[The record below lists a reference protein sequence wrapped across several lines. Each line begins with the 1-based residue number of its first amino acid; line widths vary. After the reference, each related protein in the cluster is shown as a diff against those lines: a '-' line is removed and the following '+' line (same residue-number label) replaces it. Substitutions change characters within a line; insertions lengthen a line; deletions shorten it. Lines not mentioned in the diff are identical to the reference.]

1 MKITLFTVEQANR
14 MARTIRPQLEELVR
28 LQEEM
33 QRIEKRLDVLPLAL
47 SGATAANPDSSEA
60 RTLESKRTELASKVR
75 KTVEAIHGRGAI
87 VKDLERGLVDFYAL
101 AGDRLIFL
109 CWHLGEREVS
119 HWHTLEGGF
128 ASRQPLHRSPLED

>member
-33 QRIEKRLDVLPLAL
+33 AKIERRLDVMPLAL
-47 SGATAANPDSSEA
+47 AGATSSNPDSSES
-60 RTLESKRTELASKVR
+60 RVLETKRTEMATKIR
-75 KTVEAIHGRGAI
+75 KSVESIHARGGI